1 MSSIHPREQ
10 KTVLDCFSD
19 EEYLSAAQILTMLR
33 NNKETEIGTDL
44 HYHVRYILSYLEMK
58 GDLKFDMWT
67 ATYRRA

>member
-10 KTVLDCFSD
+10 KIVLYCFSD

-33 NNKETEIGTDL
+33 NNKETEIGTEL
-44 HYHVRYILSYLEMK
+44 PYHVRYILSYLEMK

>member
-10 KTVLDCFSD
+10 KTVLDCFS
-19 EEYLSAAQILTMLR
+19 EKGNLSAAQVLTMLR

-44 HYHVRYILSYLEMK
+44 PYQVRYILSYLEMT

-67 ATYRRA
+67 ATYGRA